1 MIADV
6 AGLFGL
12 VIGSF
17 LNVVIHRVPLRRS
30 VVWPSS
36 ECPFCGAHV
45 KAFDNLPMLSYL
57 ILRGSRNSSGGGG
70 ESTDQV
76 SRNPGGAGG
85 GGRSTGSIT
94 PAAVLLAAAP
104 VGVAMGTSLTSAGA
118 CRCRRDLRLMLYET

>member
-1 MIADV
+1 MIAVV

-36 ECPFCGAHV
+36 ECPFCGAHI

-57 ILRGSRNSSGGGG
+57 ILHGSRNSSGGGG
-70 ESTDQV
+70 ESTGQV

-85 GGRSTGSIT
+85 GGRSTGGDNSGSG
-94 PAAVLLAAAP
+94 PA
-104 VGVAMGTSLTSAGA
+104 GGSAGGGGNG
-118 CRCRRDLRLMLYET
+118 DLFNIGGSLPVL

>member
-1 MIADV
+1 VIADV
-6 AGLFGL
+6 TGLFGL

-57 ILRGSRNSSGGGG
+57 ILRGR
-70 ESTDQV
+70 
-76 SRNPGGAGG
+76 
-85 GGRSTGSIT
+85 
-94 PAAVLLAAAP
+94 
-104 VGVAMGTSLTSAGA
+104 
-118 CRCRRDLRLMLYET
+118 